1 MSLRVQVATATS
13 QFSAL
18 LLTPRDSNALG
29 TRHEIRDQTIEW
41 NQEIHDQMTLH
52 LTYHDAK
59 SSFDAQLIETGSL
72 LP

>member
-1 MSLRVQVATATS
+1 MLLRLQVATATS

-29 TRHEIRDQTIEW
+29 TRHEICDQTIEC

-52 LTYHDAK
+52 LTYDTK
-59 SSFDAQLIETGSL
+59 SSFNAQLIETGSL